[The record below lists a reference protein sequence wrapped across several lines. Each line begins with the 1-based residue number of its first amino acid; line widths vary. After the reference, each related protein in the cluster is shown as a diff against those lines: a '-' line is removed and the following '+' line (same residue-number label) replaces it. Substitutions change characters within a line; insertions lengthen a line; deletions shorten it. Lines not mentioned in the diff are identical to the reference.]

1 MTRGSYFCIEWS
13 GKVSPRRCEPRG
25 GGWEGSYDEVRE
37 ESFAGNG
44 ESDCKGRRREQAW
57 PGARHAGKVGA
68 VRVQRGRGWLK
79 VNGWVRTQ
87 VRSESNACAC
97 PWPSQAQLRATVGSF
112 QTTARALQQ

>member
-57 PGARHAGKVGA
+57 PGERHAGKVGA
-68 VRVQRGRGWLK
+68 VRVQRGRAGAEGGDVEPAECGK
-79 VNGWVRTQ
+79 R
-87 VRSESNACAC
+87 RFA
-97 PWPSQAQLRATVGSF
+97 F
-112 QTTARALQQ
+112 ARAGYR